1 MLSGMT
7 VAKPTPQKLQQIA
20 QQLPASPQVL
30 AQLNEL
36 LVDVNSGLDEIAD
49 LLRRDT
55 ALAARIIRISNSIA
69 YGSAGGIASIEEA
82 VNRVGFSE
90 VYRLTGLASVTQMVD
105 RSLPF
110 YGLSAVQ
117 LRNNTLVVAFA
128 MDSLAKV
135 AGVEPRIAYTAGLMR
150 LVGKLILDHYAKAA
164 ASPQEHYKPDG
175 PVGLLDW
182 EQTLFGCT
190 NAEAGAT
197 VMAGWH
203 FPVAITEPLRQHYF
217 SRPPTGLHSRT
228 ACLLNLACG
237 VATELGYGLPGEEKY
252 WALTEDKMRDAGLLD
267 HHVRQSA
274 IDASVGFEAVK
285 ASLD

>member
-1 MLSGMT
+1 MT
-7 VAKPTPQKLQQIA
+7 VVKPTTQKLQQIA

-90 VYRLTGLASVTQMVD
+90 VYRLTGLAAVTQMVD
-105 RSLPF
+105 RNLPF
-110 YGLSAVQ
+110 YGLTAAQ
-117 LRNNTLVVAFA
+117 LRNNTLIVAFA
-128 MDSLAKV
+128 MDSLAKA
-135 AGVEPRIAYTAGLMR
+135 AGVDSRMAYTAGLMR
-150 LVGKLILDHYAKAA
+150 LVGKLILDHYAKSV
-164 ASPQEHYKPDG
+164 ASPKEHYTQSSSG
-175 PVGLLDW
+175 GLLEW
-182 EQTLFGCT
+182 ELALFGCT
-190 NAEAGAT
+190 NAEAGSL

-203 FPVAITEPLRQHYF
+203 FPVAITEPLKQHYCTQPL
-217 SRPPTGLHSRT
+217 SGPHGRT
-228 ACLLNLACG
+228 TCLLNIACG

-252 WALTEDKMRDAGLLD
+252 WELTEAKIRDAGLLD

-274 IDASVGFEAVK
+274 IDASVSFEAVK
-285 ASLD
+285 SSLD

>member
-1 MLSGMT
+1 MT
-7 VAKPTPQKLQQIA
+7 VARPTPQKLQQIA

-69 YGSAGGIASIEEA
+69 YGSASGIASIEEA

-105 RSLPF
+105 RNLPF
-110 YGLSAVQ
+110 YGLTAAQ

-128 MDSLAKV
+128 MDSLAGA
-135 AGVEPRIAYTAGLMR
+135 AGVDARVAYTAGLMR
-150 LVGKLILDHYAKAA
+150 LVGKLILDHYAKSA
-164 ASPQEHYKPDG
+164 ASPQDYYTHSG
-175 PVGLLDW
+175 PGSLLDW
-182 EQTLFGCT
+182 EQALFGCT
-190 NAEAGAT
+190 NAEAGAI

-203 FPVAITEPLRQHYF
+203 FPPEITEPLRQHYF
-217 SRPPTGLHSRT
+217 IRPPTGSHSRT

-252 WALTEDKMRDAGLLD
+252 WELTEDKMRDAGLLD
-267 HHVRQSA
+267 HQVRQSA

>member
-1 MLSGMT
+1 MT

-55 ALAARIIRISNSIA
+55 ALAARIIRISNSVA

-90 VYRLTGLASVTQMVD
+90 VYRLTGLAAVTQMID
-105 RSLPF
+105 RNLPF
-110 YGLSAVQ
+110 YGLTAAQ

-128 MDSLAKV
+128 MDSLARA
-135 AGVEPRIAYTAGLMR
+135 AGVDSRVAYTAGLMR
-150 LVGKLILDHYAKAA
+150 LVGKLTLDHYAKTVS
-164 ASPQEHYKPDG
+164 SPQDHYTRSG
-175 PVGLLDW
+175 LGSLLDW
-182 EQTLFGCT
+182 ELALFGCN
-190 NAEAGAT
+190 NAEAGAI
-197 VMAGWH
+197 VMVGWH
-203 FPVAITEPLRQHYF
+203 FPLDITEPLRQHYF
-217 SRPPTGLHSRT
+217 VEPPSGAHART
-228 ACLLNLACG
+228 AGLLNIACG
-237 VATELGYGLPGEEKY
+237 IATELGYGLAGEEKY
-252 WALTEDKMRDAGLLD
+252 WELTDDKIREAGLLD

-274 IDASVGFEAVK
+274 IDASVSFEAIK
-285 ASLD
+285 SSLD

>member
-1 MLSGMT
+1 MT
-7 VAKPTPQKLQQIA
+7 VSKPSPLKLQQIA

-55 ALAARIIRISNSIA
+55 ALAARIIRISNSVA

-90 VYRLTGLASVTQMVD
+90 VYRLTGLAAATQMID
-105 RSLPF
+105 RNLSFYSLT
-110 YGLSAVQ
+110 AEQ

-128 MDSLAKV
+128 MDSLAKASGIDARV
-135 AGVEPRIAYTAGLMR
+135 AYTAGLMR
-150 LVGKLILDHYAKAA
+150 LVGKLILDHYAKSA
-164 ASPQEHYKPDG
+164 ASLQEHYSRS
-175 PVGLLDW
+175 GLGGLVEW
-182 EQTLFGCT
+182 EQALFGCT
-190 NAEAGAT
+190 NAEAGAI

-203 FPVAITEPLRQHYF
+203 FPTAITEPLRQHYCIQQ
-217 SRPPTGLHSRT
+217 PTGAHSRT
-228 ACLLNLACG
+228 ACLLNIACG
-237 VATELGYGLPGEEKY
+237 VAVELGYGLAGEEKY
-252 WALTEDKMRDAGLLD
+252 LALTDAKMAAAGLLD
-267 HHVRQSA
+267 HQVRQSA
-274 IDASVGFEAVK
+274 IDANVGFEAIK

>member
-1 MLSGMT
+1 M
-7 VAKPTPQKLQQIA
+7 
-20 QQLPASPQVL
+20 L

-36 LVDVNSGLDEIAD
+36 LMDVNSGLDEIAD

-90 VYRLTGLASVTQMVD
+90 VYRLTGLAAATQMVD
-105 RSLPF
+105 RNLPF
-110 YGLSAVQ
+110 YGLTAAQ

-128 MDSLAKV
+128 MDSLAK
-135 AGVEPRIAYTAGLMR
+135 ASGVDARIAYTAGLMR
-150 LVGKLILDHYAKAA
+150 LVGKLILDHYAKSV
-164 ASPQEHYKPDG
+164 ASPQAHYSSSG
-175 PVGLLDW
+175 MVGLLDW
-182 EQTLFGCT
+182 ELSLFGCT
-190 NAEAGAT
+190 NAEAGGI
-197 VMAGWH
+197 VMSGWH
-203 FPVAITEPLRQHYF
+203 FPTAITEPLRQHYF
-217 SRPPTGLHSRT
+217 TQPPIGTHSRT
-228 ACLLNLACG
+228 TCLLNIACG

-252 WALTEDKMRDAGLLD
+252 WELSEAKMSDAGLLD

-285 ASLD
+285 NSLD